1 MKINIRNFSGA
12 LALMAALF
20 AYTACNKATS
30 LGVDLIPGSDNVN
43 VKDTT
48 IENIIA
54 NNIWQTDSAVFTGA
68 ANYTAVLGSITDD
81 LVFGRTQGTLYTQV
95 SLPNSGFSYSGTAQT
110 LDSVILYIGYNGF
123 YGDSM
128 APLKLNVYRMNEPK
142 FRIDSNYRYYQKLGV
157 DVAQQIGSATI
168 IPRQLRDSIIVYG
181 VKQTPALR
189 IALTPAFGN
198 LLLQQTTSGNFVND
212 STFRAFLGGIAVVP
226 DTTVLGRNL
235 LYLNLASTSTK
246 LSVYYKS
253 AENDSLVSSFAFDS
267 YASAHAN
274 YFSRNY
280 TGSEAAQYINTNNP
294 LGDSLLF
301 LQEAP
306 GIYAKLK
313 IPGLES
319 IPKAIINKA
328 ELAITEVTFGSDPAR
343 DAIYTEPDR
352 LMLAQYQAATGD
364 SVKALVD
371 YGNPTNPNLSYFGG
385 QRTVISDLG
394 IMKVVQYKFNI
405 ARHLQLLLDSKDTNF
420 GLRLEALS
428 SLNID
433 SRRVKVGGGNHST
446 YKMKLRIIYTQ
457 L

>member
-1 MKINIRNFSGA
+1 MPSSDFSFSG
-12 LALMAALF
+12 
-20 AYTACNKATS
+20 TS
-30 LGVDLIPGSDNVN
+30 
-43 VKDTT
+43 
-48 IENIIA
+48 
-54 NNIWQTDSAVFTGA
+54 
-68 ANYTAVLGSITDD
+68 
-81 LVFGRTQGTLYTQV
+81 
-95 SLPNSGFSYSGTAQT
+95 QT
-110 LDSVILYIGYNGF
+110 LDSVILYVGYNGY

-128 APLKLNVYRMNEPK
+128 APLNINVYRMNEPQ

-157 DVAQQIGSATI
+157 DNGQIIGSASI
-168 IPRQLRDSIIVYG
+168 VPRNLKDSVIVYG
-181 VKQTPALR
+181 QKQAPALR

-198 LLLQQTTSGNFVND
+198 QLLQQTTSGAFQND
-212 STFRAFLGGIAVVP
+212 STFRAFLKGLALVP
-226 DTTVLGRNL
+226 DTNTLCRSL
-235 LYLNLASTSTK
+235 LYLNLASTNTK

-253 AENDSLVSSFAFDS
+253 AEEDSLVSSFAFDS

-274 YFSRNY
+274 YFSRNH
-280 TGSEAAQYINTNNP
+280 TGSEAAQYLNTNNP
-294 LGDSLLF
+294 AGDSLLF

-306 GIYAKLK
+306 GIYAKIK
-313 IPGLES
+313 IPGLENF
-319 IPKAIINKA
+319 PKVVINKA
-328 ELAITEVTFGSDPAR
+328 ELAITEVVFNSDPSK
-343 DAIYTEPDR
+343 DAIYVEPDR

-364 SVKALVD
+364 SVQALVD

-405 ARHLQLLLDSKDTNF
+405 ARHLQLLLDSKDTNH

-446 YKMKLRIIYTQ
+446 QKMKLRIIYTQ